1 MLAHSWQ
8 QGAQIAN
15 SPEPNEI
22 ADWLARWQLQE
33 IDSNLVELHIE
44 HPVDVLVLE
53 DDDVANLKLKLSDP
67 AKWDLAIEDL
77 KVNMRQ
83 RRAVDKG
90 ARLKAAA
97 NAIKVSKKMALLESF
112 SPQTSKDEDPDFR
125 ELTEWLEKHHLSGL
139 FDSLRSL
146 GVKVPSNVLDLSE
159 EDVTNLH
166 MKRLESKRWELA
178 LEELR
183 GIAKPA
189 RSSEIDEIDL
199 DYHELTE
206 WLERHHL
213 NGLFDSLRS
222 LGVKVPSNVLDLSE
236 EDVTNLHMKRL
247 ESKRW
252 ELALEEL
259 RGIAKPPRI
268 SDNENQSSRHSL
280 MKAIRAVKIG
290 KYWALAKSQPS
301 DMSIEPEVI
310 DHELSDWLEKVHLK
324 KLEPLLKDLGVRK
337 PMNTLTLSD
346 DVIKGFH
353 LKRLEEKRFHAALE
367 ELRKASK
374 STTSDPSDEDANE
387 EGIGAEKT
395 ALVEF
400 KAEPAVQMEQKS
412 SAEDKA
418 VIDSNPVPVV
428 PSPQKGG
435 WL

>member
-1 MLAHSWQ
+1 
-8 QGAQIAN
+8 
-15 SPEPNEI
+15 
-22 ADWLARWQLQE
+22 
-33 IDSNLVELHIE
+33 
-44 HPVDVLVLE
+44 
-53 DDDVANLKLKLSDP
+53 
-67 AKWDLAIEDL
+67 
-77 KVNMRQ
+77 
-83 RRAVDKG
+83 
-90 ARLKAAA
+90 
-97 NAIKVSKKMALLESF
+97 
-112 SPQTSKDEDPDFR
+112 
-125 ELTEWLEKHHLSGL
+125 
-139 FDSLRSL
+139 
-146 GVKVPSNVLDLSE
+146 
-159 EDVTNLH
+159 
-166 MKRLESKRWELA
+166 
-178 LEELR
+178 
-183 GIAKPA
+183 
-189 RSSEIDEIDL
+189 
-199 DYHELTE
+199 
-206 WLERHHL
+206 
-213 NGLFDSLRS
+213 
-222 LGVKVPSNVLDLSE
+222 
-236 EDVTNLHMKRL
+236 
-247 ESKRW
+247 
-252 ELALEEL
+252 
-259 RGIAKPPRI
+259 
-268 SDNENQSSRHSL
+268 

-301 DMSIEPEVI
+301 DMSIDSEVI

>member
-1 MLAHSWQ
+1 
-8 QGAQIAN
+8 
-15 SPEPNEI
+15 
-22 ADWLARWQLQE
+22 
-33 IDSNLVELHIE
+33 
-44 HPVDVLVLE
+44 
-53 DDDVANLKLKLSDP
+53 
-67 AKWDLAIEDL
+67 
-77 KVNMRQ
+77 
-83 RRAVDKG
+83 
-90 ARLKAAA
+90 
-97 NAIKVSKKMALLESF
+97 
-112 SPQTSKDEDPDFR
+112 
-125 ELTEWLEKHHLSGL
+125 
-139 FDSLRSL
+139 
-146 GVKVPSNVLDLSE
+146 VKVPSNVLDLSE

-183 GIAKPA
+183 GNAKPA

-353 LKRLEEKRFHAALE
+353 LKHLEEKRFHAALE

-400 KAEPAVQMEQKS
+400 KQNLRYKWNKKAVQKIRQ
-412 SAEDKA
+412 
-418 VIDSNPVPVV
+418 
-428 PSPQKGG
+428 
-435 WL
+435 

>member
-183 GIAKPA
+183 GIAKP
-189 RSSEIDEIDL
+189 
-199 DYHELTE
+199 
-206 WLERHHL
+206 
-213 NGLFDSLRS
+213 
-222 LGVKVPSNVLDLSE
+222 
-236 EDVTNLHMKRL
+236 
-247 ESKRW
+247 
-252 ELALEEL
+252 
-259 RGIAKPPRI
+259 PRI

-353 LKRLEEKRFHAALE
+353 LKHLEEKRFHAALE

>member
-183 GIAKPA
+183 GNSKPA

-353 LKRLEEKRFHAALE
+353 LKHLEEKRFHAALE

-400 KAEPAVQMEQKS
+400 KQNLRYKWNKKAVQKIRQ
-412 SAEDKA
+412 
-418 VIDSNPVPVV
+418 
-428 PSPQKGG
+428 
-435 WL
+435 